1 MTNLALTKYHVVFQY
16 YTNTQKNLPD
26 LITKEDFFDSYKKA
40 KKEALK
46 FLKTLK
52 ASNKTIEKAFIEP
65 VFLEE
70 NLLGNQ

>member
-1 MTNLALTKYHVVFQY
+1 MTNVSLTKYRVVFQY
-16 YTNTQKNLPD
+16 YTTTQKNLPD

-52 ASNKTIEKAFIEP
+52 ISNKTIEKASIEP

-70 NLLGNQ
+70 NLLG